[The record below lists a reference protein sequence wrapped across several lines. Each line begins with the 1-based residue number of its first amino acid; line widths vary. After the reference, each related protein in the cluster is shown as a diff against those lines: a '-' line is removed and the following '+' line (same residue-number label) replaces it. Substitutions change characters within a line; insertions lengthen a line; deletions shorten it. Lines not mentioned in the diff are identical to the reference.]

1 MLAGVLC
8 VGAIGAADAPPR
20 GAEDDLSLREQRSND
35 EIDADAFFTALA
47 ERYRSLTAYRDTVEV
62 VQVTRREGEEPHRVE
77 TRIACVIEDGTLR
90 VETPGSQV
98 REAMRLDVPVRMSP
112 AMQALQLR
120 YNLWLAPHLVL
131 RFTDKPLA
139 EFRLGVEKGF
149 KVIGAEPVV
158 VRDRQLVHLTLQSA
172 ETDGEAKAVSR
183 FDLFIDSALMLMVRV
198 EGRQRLPDGADY
210 HTMLDITPEYAE
222 IAEPRDPDGPA
233 DADEG

>member
-1 MLAGVLC
+1 MLV
-8 VGAIGAADAPPR
+8 VGAAAGGAPPSAAQEGPSIR
-20 GAEDDLSLREQRSND
+20 AERSDDPL
-35 EIDADAFFTALA
+35 DADAFFAALV
-47 ERYRSLTAYRDTVEV
+47 ERYRGLTAYRDTAEV
-62 VQVTRREGEEPHRVE
+62 VQVTRRDGEEPHRVE

-98 REAMRLDVPVRMSP
+98 REAMHLEVPVRMSP
-112 AMQALQLR
+112 AMRTLQLR
-120 YNLWLAPHLVL
+120 YNLWLAPHLML

-139 EFRLGVEKGF
+139 KFRLGVEKGF

-172 ETDGEAKAVSR
+172 ETDGEAKAVGR
-183 FDLFIDSALMLMVRV
+183 FDLFVDPALMLMVRV

-210 HTMLDITPEYAE
+210 HTTLDITPEYAE
-222 IAEPRDPDGPA
+222 VAEPDDPDGPA